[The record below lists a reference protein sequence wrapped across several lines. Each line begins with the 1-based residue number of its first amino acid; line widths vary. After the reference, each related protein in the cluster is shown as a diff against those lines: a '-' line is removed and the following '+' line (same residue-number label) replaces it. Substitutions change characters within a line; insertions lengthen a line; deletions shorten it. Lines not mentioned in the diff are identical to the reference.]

1 MKRVLNIA
9 KRDIKS
15 SFRDYMVLYIMIAPL
30 IIAFILTFFIPSAES
45 ATFNIAIDSSIESEL
60 IEEFEKYSSVEI
72 FNNKNRVS
80 DRVLGIDDVIGLT
93 KTNGEYEIITEGNEE
108 VEYIELPQIIINK
121 YLSEKAGVE
130 KNIINV
136 SFSDIGYEDS
146 PVAVIGGISVIIMCI
161 VLAGMIVGLN
171 IVEEKESSTISAINV
186 SPMNKA
192 EFIIGKSLLGCIIA
206 LIQVFLVLLILG
218 FKDFDLAIT
227 LIFTLINLVIVVLF
241 GFITG
246 VTSSNQMTAI
256 ANIKV
261 LFLPVSVSIVGAILL
276 PQSKHFFLYWSP
288 FYWMYRGYF
297 DIIKN
302 TAVWTNI
309 GVFSV
314 WILGITTLLIL
325 ALKNKIAVR
334 LN

>member
-1 MKRVLNIA
+1 MKRILNIT

-45 ATFNIAIDSSIESEL
+45 TTFNIALDSSIETEL
-60 IEEFEKYSSVEI
+60 IKEFEKYGSVEI
-72 FNNKNRVS
+72 FNNKNEIS
-80 DRVLGIDDVIGLT
+80 DRVLGIDDAIGLT
-93 KTNGEYEIITEGNEE
+93 KNDRQYEIIAEGNEE
-108 VEYIELPQIIINK
+108 EELAKLPQIIINK
-121 YLSEKAGVE
+121 YFSENTGSKE
-130 KNIINV
+130 NIINV

-146 PVAVIGGISVIIMCI
+146 PVAIIGGISVIIMCV

-171 IVEEKESSTISAINV
+171 IVEEKELSTISAINV

-206 LIQVFLVLLILG
+206 LIQVFLTLLILG
-218 FKDFDLAIT
+218 FKDFDLVIT
-227 LIFTLINLVIVVLF
+227 LVFTLINLVIVVLF

-246 VTSSNQMTAI
+246 LTSSDQMTAV

-261 LFLPVSVSIVGAILL
+261 LFLPVSISIAGAILL
-276 PQSKHFFLYWSP
+276 PPSKHFFLYWSP

-297 DIIKN
+297 DIMKN
-302 TAVWTNI
+302 IANWTNI

-314 WILGITTLLIL
+314 WILGITALFIL
-325 ALKNKIAVR
+325 AFKNKIAIR